1 MPYALSFMAASP
13 RNAFLECV
21 NPVIDVLPEYFLI
34 DVGPMLVPV
43 ALEINPKLSQSVT
56 AYSDKR
62 PFVTAHNPKA
72 LAKLICYLI
81 PYFLDLAVVICV

>member
-1 MPYALSFMAASP
+1 MPSW
-13 RNAFLECV
+13 NGV

-34 DVGPMLVPV
+34 GVGSRLVPV
-43 ALEINPKLSQSVT
+43 ALEIEPKLSQSVT

-62 PFVTAHNPKA
+62 PFLIAH
-72 LAKLICYLI
+72 LAKASAKPICYLI

>member
-1 MPYALSFMAASP
+1 MPSW
-13 RNAFLECV
+13 NGV
-21 NPVIDVLPEYFLI
+21 NPSLNVFPEYLQM

-62 PFVTAHNPKA
+62 SFVIADNPKA